1 MGARER
7 TCGVIDGRIGGLV
20 NCDLYIPII
29 TISQLVEKMSK
40 LLHLVQSRALAIG
53 VVP

>member
-1 MGARER
+1 MRARER

-29 TISQLVEKMSK
+29 TISRLVGGVGG
-40 LLHLVQSRALAIG
+40 LLRLAQSRALVIG